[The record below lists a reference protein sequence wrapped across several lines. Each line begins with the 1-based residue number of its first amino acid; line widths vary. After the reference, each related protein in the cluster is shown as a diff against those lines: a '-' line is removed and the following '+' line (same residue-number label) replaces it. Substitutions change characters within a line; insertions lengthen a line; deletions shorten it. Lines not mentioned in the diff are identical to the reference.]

1 MKSMPGNR
9 CFIDTNVWLYA
20 FIRSDEA
27 AKHVAAKHLVKTARI
42 AVSFQVIN
50 ELCVNLLKKTD
61 LKESDIAGIISSF
74 YNRYEVV
81 ESSQALLERAS
92 DLRSTSNFSY
102 WDSLIVAAALMSEAK
117 ILYSEDMHD
126 GLVVDRTLKIV
137 NPFKG

>member
-1 MKSMPGNR
+1 MHGSR

-20 FIRSDEA
+20 FIRSDDSAKRTA
-27 AKHVAAKHLVKTARI
+27 AKRLVETARI

-61 LKESDIAGIISSF
+61 LKEPDITGIISSF
-74 YNRYEVV
+74 YNRYEVI

-92 DLRSTSNFSY
+92 NLRCASNFSY
-102 WDSLIVAAALMSEAK
+102 WDSLIVAAALMSDAK
-117 ILYSEDMHD
+117 VLYTEDMHD
-126 GLVVDRTLKIV
+126 GLIVDRTLKIV

>member
-1 MKSMPGNR
+1 MPGSR

-20 FIRSDEA
+20 FIRSVDA
-27 AKHVAAKHLVKTARI
+27 AKHVEAKQLVESAKI
-42 AVSFQVIN
+42 AVSSQVIN

-61 LKESDIAGIISSF
+61 LKEPDIAGIISSF
-74 YNRYEVV
+74 YNRYEVI

-92 DLRSTSNFSY
+92 DLRSVSNFSY
-102 WDSLIVAAALMSEAK
+102 WDSLIVAAALQSEAK

-126 GLVVDRTLKIV
+126 GLIVDRTLKII